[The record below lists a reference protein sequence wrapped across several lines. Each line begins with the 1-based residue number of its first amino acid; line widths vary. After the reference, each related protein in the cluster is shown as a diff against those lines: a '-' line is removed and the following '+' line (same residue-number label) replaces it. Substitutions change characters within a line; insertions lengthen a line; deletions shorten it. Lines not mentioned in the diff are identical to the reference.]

1 MPTGWSGGAQSL
13 HLLADLLE
21 AQPQSP
27 FPTQDLLSNP
37 RFLAPKLVPPTDLS
51 TVRSLTAHF
60 RFHLTGCLYNSGMS
74 LKLLNPQTPTVSSLL
89 YQLLR
94 ATTTLMQILTRSTAS
109 GALGKAPTFSEP
121 LCPPL

>member
-1 MPTGWSGGAQSL
+1 MPIAWSGGAQSP

-27 FPTQDLLSNP
+27 FPTQDLPSNP
-37 RFLAPKLVPPTDLS
+37 RFLATKLVLPTDLS
-51 TVRSLTAHF
+51 TVSSLTVHL
-60 RFHLTGCLYNSGMS
+60 RFHLTGCLS
-74 LKLLNPQTPTVSSLL
+74 PQTPTVSSLL

-94 ATTTLMQILTRSTAS
+94 ATTALMQILTPSTAS
-109 GALGKAPTFSEP
+109 GALGKAPISSEP